1 MIYSGDFGDLLD
13 FVSGAKQYSFGPMG
27 LDLFGSQLGKGH
39 DAKLFGASQAAKAII
54 VRRSP
59 FFPRWAVAP
68 FRTIEPLPA
77 GAGIR

>member
-39 DAKLFGASQAAKAII
+39 NREEI
-54 VRRSP
+54 P
-59 FFPRWAVAP
+59 FFPQMGRS
-68 FRTIEPLPA
+68 TI
-77 GAGIR
+77 